1 MRRGGRSAVQQGESI
16 LYGELPDS
24 HHQEARV
31 SSALQANF
39 LWSGFRFQNTA
50 MKFTGFEFS
59 TMCINIYVYH
69 IYTQLYNS
77 NDENKSTNNNKNQNM
92 NMYIYHNTVRM
103 DTTLQTKKSRQ
114 IVVDPWV
121 DRGSE

>member
-1 MRRGGRSAVQQGESI
+1 M
-16 LYGELPDS
+16 
-24 HHQEARV
+24 

-114 IVVDPWV
+114 IVVDP
-121 DRGSE
+121 